1 MNAEY
6 VTNIYATAVWVGIA
20 LIFAV
25 ALLDWNQTALKVAL
39 IGTLCMAGHHYAQAN
54 MGELM
59 REHRAPYI
67 EDKGPELEYW
77 KAYCPIALVQEEG
90 ACLATA
96 IAQAVMIEP
105 MGVCDGVPKELNA
118 RAIADNI
125 DAMIDRTSIS
135 DALKVASELGYITE
149 AIKIESFDIYK
160 DFITHYPILIA
171 HEMTE
176 GMVDTSRSSNGFIE
190 GHGEVLYDSEGKVKK
205 HAALLLGR
213 NPRWFN
219 GRYSTYKDSSGPR
232 GGERFG
238 ESKITDKEL
247 KALFV
252 REGTEVWAIVK

>member
-6 VTNIYATAVWVGIA
+6 VTNIYATAVWGGIA
-20 LIFAV
+20 LF
-25 ALLDWNQTALKVAL
+25 DWNQTALKVAL
-39 IGTLCMAGHHYAQAN
+39 IGTVLMGLHQQARGN
-54 MGELM
+54 MTELT
-59 REHRAPYI
+59 REHRVPYI
-67 EDKGPELEYW
+67 EDVAPKRAPW
-77 KAYCPIALVQEEG
+77 KHHCPVALVQRDG

-96 IAQAVMIEP
+96 IAQAVMV
-105 MGVCDGVPKELNA
+105 GVESNA
-118 RAIADNI
+118 EQWAENVATII
-125 DAMIDRTSIS
+125 DSKIDRTSIS

-149 AIKIESFDIYK
+149 AIKIESFDMYK

-176 GMVDTSRSSNGFIE
+176 GMVDTSRSSNGFIG